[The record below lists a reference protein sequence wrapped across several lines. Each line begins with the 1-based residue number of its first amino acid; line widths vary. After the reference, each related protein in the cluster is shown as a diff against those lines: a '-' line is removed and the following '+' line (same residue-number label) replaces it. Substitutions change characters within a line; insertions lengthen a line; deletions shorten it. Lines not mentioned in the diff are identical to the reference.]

1 MPDYP
6 QVSVV
11 IPTYNR
17 AEMLRAALDSVRAQT
32 VPISQVA
39 VVDDGSTDHTAEVVR
54 DFVGG
59 GLPIICLTGPHRDRL
74 GEARNCGV
82 EATGGEWIA
91 FLDSDDIWKP
101 ERLRRQLDA
110 IAGMP
115 DARFAFCN
123 LHRFDENGLIGSKP
137 YLSPSADYNGHI
149 VGHIL
154 EEPVVVPSALIV
166 RRDAF
171 KRFGGFSDR
180 QINEDYELIVKLA
193 AAYSA
198 CYVPEVLVL
207 HRAHGG
213 NRSMGRQRDAMLEYL
228 DIVQTFLTEYPNLPL
243 DVRVRGRRGLVN
255 VHFKLARFYI
265 GAGDRQEARRHLRGL
280 LKIRPWDRRAF
291 AAYLTSLRKPKF
303 VEESPQFKI

>member
-1 MPDYP
+1 VLLYFCHMANYP

-17 AEMLRAALDSVRAQT
+17 AEMLRGALESVRAQT
-32 VPISQVA
+32 VPASQVA
-39 VVDDGSTDHTAEVVR
+39 VVDDGSTDHTVEVVR
-54 DFVGG
+54 DFASS
-59 GLPIICLTGPHRDRL
+59 GLPIVYLTGPHRDRL
-74 GEARNCGV
+74 GEARNRGV

-110 IAGMP
+110 IARMP
-115 DARFAFCN
+115 YARFAFCN

-137 YLSPSADYNGHI
+137 YLSPSADYNGRI
-149 VGHIL
+149 LGHVL
-154 EEPVVVPSALIV
+154 EEPVVVPSAFMV

-171 KRFGGFSDR
+171 KRFGGFSGR

-193 AAYSA
+193 AEYRA
-198 CYVPEVLVL
+198 CYVPETLVL

-213 NRSMGRQRDAMLEYL
+213 NRSMAQRRRSMLEYL
-228 DIVQTFLTEYPNLPL
+228 DIVQGFLAGHPNLPL
-243 DVRVRGRRGLVN
+243 DARVRGRRGLAN

-265 GAGDRQEARRHLRGL
+265 EAGDRQAARRHLRSL
-280 LKIRPWDRRAF
+280 VRIRPWDRRAF
-291 AAYLTSLRKPKF
+291 LAYLASFRN
-303 VEESPQFKI
+303 SNR